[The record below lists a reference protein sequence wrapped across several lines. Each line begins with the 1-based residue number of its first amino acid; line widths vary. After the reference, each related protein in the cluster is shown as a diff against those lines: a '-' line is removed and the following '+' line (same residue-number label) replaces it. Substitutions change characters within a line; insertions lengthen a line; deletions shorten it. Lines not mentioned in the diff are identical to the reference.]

1 MSNGQVLKKLLL
13 VLLIFAASADIGQA
27 GLIALHQADDDGTV
41 HLFDKAGTNQG
52 VWSPFSGDSVAD
64 IDFDPLTGDLYA
76 FGDSNRLGIRYQDG
90 STSLLS
96 VAPYTAPENQG
107 GAIAISP
114 LDEIALHTADDNGTV
129 RLFDKAGT
137 RKRDWVPFF
146 GEPVADIDY
155 DPLTG
160 DLYAF
165 GASNRLKILHQDQF
179 DRQSLLSFGPIAR
192 ENQGGDIAISPFDS
206 DPLTGSVALH
216 KADDDGTVTLF
227 DKAGT
232 RKWEWSPFFGDSV
245 ADIDYDPLTGDLYAF
260 GESNRLMILHPDSRE
275 TLTDF
280 FVPHA
285 LENQGGDIAVFT
297 PPANPV
303 PEPSSFAIPEPSS
316 FAIFGIGGLG
326 MLSTRRRRHKR

>member
-107 GAIAISP
+107 GDIAISP
-114 LDEIALHTADDNGTV
+114 LDEIALHTADDAGTV

-146 GEPVADIDY
+146 GEP
-155 DPLTG
+155 
-160 DLYAF
+160 
-165 GASNRLKILHQDQF
+165 
-179 DRQSLLSFGPIAR
+179 
-192 ENQGGDIAISPFDS
+192 
-206 DPLTGSVALH
+206 
-216 KADDDGTVTLF
+216 
-227 DKAGT
+227 
-232 RKWEWSPFFGDSV
+232 V